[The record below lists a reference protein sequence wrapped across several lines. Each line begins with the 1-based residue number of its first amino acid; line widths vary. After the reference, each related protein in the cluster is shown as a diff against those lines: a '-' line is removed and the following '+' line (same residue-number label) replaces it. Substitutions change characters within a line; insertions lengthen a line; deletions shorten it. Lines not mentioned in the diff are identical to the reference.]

1 MDIKAGRILN
11 NHLFEILEK
20 RGDEVVSVKYKG
32 VWLLCDNGY
41 HNWSITAHDQLPK
54 QYAPMRSDGP
64 NGWNQ

>member
-41 HNWSITAHDQLPK
+41 HNWSITVPPVTK
-54 QYAPMRSDGP
+54 TICC
-64 NGWNQ
+64 NEI